1 MQSVVIRHLS
11 FVYISLDYRLDCPQT
26 NPTTG
31 QILSGTHD
39 TELPEQTD
47 ELNVF
52 MEMKDDGTPLGSF
65 RFFSPL
71 FGYLQDDS

>member
-1 MQSVVIRHLS
+1 MHAMQSVVIRHLS

-31 QILSGTHD
+31 QILSLDVTNT
-39 TELPEQTD
+39 TEM
-47 ELNVF
+47 NVF
-52 MEMKDDGTPLGSF
+52 MEMVDDGTPLGSF